1 MYLKPDSLIMRHV
14 ECAYCGSTGD
24 DIFDAQVYDHTF
36 GIRHCSA
43 HSIDA
48 KRDVRAYLH
57 TVNRVRISDVL
68 LHPVLGNFLDYFK
81 SPVSIRRTS
90 GLVDGGWTLNMPEWR
105 NQTLIGLTEGEWY
118 MPLIQLETGITKNIL
133 ISSLLDVGVAECNPG
148 MIGERIPGVLALLK
162 EGVYKADHD
171 AQQLA
176 GEEHRLV
183 ESEGVAL
190 ALVNGEITRIWA
202 GE

>member
-1 MYLKPDSLIMRHV
+1 MYLKPESLIMRRV
-14 ECAYCGSTGD
+14 ECTYCGSTGD

-36 GIRHCSA
+36 GIRHCSD

-68 LHPVLGNFLDYFK
+68 NHPVLSGFLELFK
-81 SPVSIRRTS
+81 SPISIRRTS
-90 GLVDGGWTLNMPEWR
+90 GLIDGGWTLNMPKWR
-105 NQTLIGLTEGEWY
+105 DETVLGLSEGEWY
-118 MPLIQLETGITKNIL
+118 MPLIQLESGITKNIM
-133 ISSLLDVGVAECNPG
+133 ISSLLEAGIAACNPR
-148 MIGERIPGVLALLK
+148 MIGERIPGILVLLQL
-162 EGVYKADHD
+162 GIYKADHD